1 MLNVHIF
8 NLTIYPK
15 LDVYRKELG
24 NNPKI
29 GCPQSPDSHIPTL
42 SLRGLISLWGEFS
55 YISSKEWANLQSGS
69 QCLYALP
76 TVKPEQAMAA

>member
-1 MLNVHIF
+1 MLSVHIF

-29 GCPQSPDSHIPTL
+29 QIAL
-42 SLRGLISLWGEFS
+42 
-55 YISSKEWANLQSGS
+55 SGS
-69 QCLYALP
+69 PLFPSTLLLGI
-76 TVKPEQAMAA
+76 